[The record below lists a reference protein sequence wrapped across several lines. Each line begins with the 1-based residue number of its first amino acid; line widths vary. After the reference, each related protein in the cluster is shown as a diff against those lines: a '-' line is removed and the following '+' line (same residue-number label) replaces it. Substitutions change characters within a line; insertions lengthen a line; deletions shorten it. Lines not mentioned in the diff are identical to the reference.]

1 MRKRNW
7 KKEAGALVLIGLLS
21 AAVAGC
27 QKSYEPA
34 PIPAAA
40 TSKKEVILTTETA
53 AKSETEAETVAEA
66 VTEFTPVEENVYVT
80 GSQVNLRKAAG
91 TGAEILT
98 RVNQGEELLRTGYHE
113 KWSRVIY
120 QGQEC
125 YISSD
130 YVSTKKPE
138 GFQSSWKYAEF
149 SKIHSGSAVM
159 YRSDA
164 ANRKEITVAVN
175 AGHGTKGGSSVKTL
189 CHPDGTPKV
198 TGGTT
203 GAGATTA
210 TAVSSGMT
218 FLDGTSESSVTLAMA
233 YQFRDKLLAAG
244 YDVLMLRDGEDVQLD
259 NIARTVWANNEADCH
274 ISLHWDSTEKDK
286 GAFYMSVPNVASYRN
301 MEPVK
306 SNWEKH
312 NALGECLVEGLRQS
326 GVKIFSGGSMEMDL
340 TQTSYSTIP
349 SIDIELG
356 DKASDHSAGTLSNL
370 ADGLV
375 KGVEQYF
382 GIEK

>member
-306 SNWEKH
+306 SSWEKH